1 MDSAVSLTADRQKLY
16 RIAFIL
22 AIVTI
27 VYNIIEGLVSMLLG
41 FADESLAL
49 FGFGTDSFVEVI
61 SGVGIAHMVLRV
73 KSNSGSSRSAF
84 ENRALSITGVSF
96 YILAAGLVISGVY
109 NIAVKHE
116 PETTFWGVVISAVSI
131 LTMSLLILGKLRTGK
146 KLQSDA
152 ILADAECTRV
162 CIYMSVILLISSVIY
177 ELTGFIYI
185 DSIGAI
191 GLAWFS
197 FSEGRECFQKIR
209 YNTYCIDCGD

>member
-1 MDSAVSLTADRQKLY
+1 
-16 RIAFIL
+16 
-22 AIVTI
+22 
-27 VYNIIEGLVSMLLG
+27 MLLG

-73 KSNSGSSRSAF
+73 KGNSGSSRNAF

-131 LTMSLLILGKLRTGK
+131 LTMSLLILGKHTGK

-152 ILADAECTRV
+152 HLPMPCTRV
-162 CIYMSVILLISSVIY
+162 CIYMSVILLISSNI
-177 ELTGFIYI
+177 
-185 DSIGAI
+185 
-191 GLAWFS
+191 
-197 FSEGRECFQKIR
+197 
-209 YNTYCIDCGD
+209 